1 MILIKQ
7 PFKML
12 LNGHVLSPLG
22 CQNWALKISLWWKLC
37 RVSWYL
43 QLPLCG
49 IHRVASSSQHS
60 TPCQRYSPS
69 LCKSCRLAFKGA
81 FFSVFVKMTLFNPLI
96 FFFFKY
102 HFIFT
107 WNEAVVW
114 GSSSVVVRSLV
125 HVRLAESWLY
135 MLPSHSQQLAAD
147 LLLSFLHPQQPQC
160 GLGRPPSPLSPSWV
174 FGAFLHYSPHS
185 LQGPSVA
192 YLLFLSRVR
201 GAWFWLVRR
210 TTLLP
215 PNCSPH
221 RVGWLICYQ
230 LEILESP
237 ENYVD

>member
-1 MILIKQ
+1 
-7 PFKML
+7 ML

-60 TPCQRYSPS
+60 TPCQHCSLS
-69 LCKSCRLAFKGA
+69 LCKSCGLAFKGA
-81 FFSVFVKMTLFNPLI
+81 FFFQSLLKWLYLTHWSF

-125 HVRLAESWLY
+125 HVRLSPDYTCCLLTPSSWL
-135 MLPSHSQQLAAD
+135 LTCCSAFFTPSNHSVVLDPTWCLHGAHLLTFLLAEF
-147 LLLSFLHPQQPQC
+147 LEHFCITPSTVFRVLLSHI
-160 GLGRPPSPLSPSWV
+160 S
-174 FGAFLHYSPHS
+174 
-185 LQGPSVA
+185 
-192 YLLFLSRVR
+192 LFLSRVR
-201 GAWFWLVRR
+201 GA
-210 TTLLP
+210 
-215 PNCSPH
+215 
-221 RVGWLICYQ
+221 
-230 LEILESP
+230 
-237 ENYVD
+237 